1 LCYPYPEGKFL
12 FSNDVI
18 LVCVRSS
25 SSCNSTR
32 RKRTTTKT
40 TSFCCKGVAVK
51 ASLNKQSTR
60 NFRRFLFPNC
70 KSVSHDDDLLHR
82 IEKTKGFL
90 LPRLH
95 CKKYP
100 ECTST

>member
-40 TSFCCKGVAVK
+40 TSFCCKGVAVSFSQQTIHAK
-51 ASLNKQSTR
+51 LSAFPFSQLQECES
-60 NFRRFLFPNC
+60 RR
-70 KSVSHDDDLLHR
+70 
-82 IEKTKGFL
+82 
-90 LPRLH
+90 
-95 CKKYP
+95 
-100 ECTST
+100 